1 MVSMATETIR
11 KRVDKL
17 RDEIEYH
24 NYRYYILDQPEI
36 SDAEYDRLMKELEKL
51 EEQNPDLRSPN
62 SPTQRVGASPLEEF
76 EIVRHTTPMLSLA
89 NAFDETEAR
98 DFDKRVKK
106 ILGTSEEIEYVAEPK
121 FDGLAVELV
130 YERGQ
135 FVVGSTRGDGVNGEN
150 ITQNLRTIKTIPLQL
165 VRKEIPVPERLEV
178 RGEVIMQLKRFRE
191 LNRKREE
198 LGEST
203 FANPRNA
210 AAGSAR
216 QLNSKITAERPLEIY
231 CYGVG
236 EVRDRTFKSHWEIL
250 QALSKWGLRVNPTL
264 DRCKGI
270 DEVIEY

>member
-1 MVSMATETIR
+1 MVTETIR

-17 RDEIEYH
+17 REEIEYH

-51 EEQNPDLRSPN
+51 EEQYPDLRSPN
-62 SPTQRVGASPLEEF
+62 SPTQRVGASPVEEF
-76 EIVRHTTPMLSLA
+76 EIVRHTIPMLSLA

-106 ILGTSEEIEYVAEPK
+106 FLGTSEEIEYVAEPK
-121 FDGLAVELV
+121 FDGLAIELV

-135 FVVGSTRGDGVNGEN
+135 FVVGSTRGDGINGEN

-165 VRKEIPVPERLEV
+165 IRKEIPAPQRLEV
-178 RGEVIMQLKRFRE
+178 RGEVIMQIDRLKE

-198 LGEST
+198 MGEPL

-210 AAGSAR
+210 SAGSVR
-216 QLNSKITAERPLEIY
+216 QLDSKITAGRPLEIY

-236 EVRDRTFKSHWEIL
+236 EIVGRTFRTQWEVLQIL
-250 QALSKWGLRVNPTL
+250 PKWGLRTNPNA
-264 DRCKGI
+264 R
-270 DEVIEY
+270 